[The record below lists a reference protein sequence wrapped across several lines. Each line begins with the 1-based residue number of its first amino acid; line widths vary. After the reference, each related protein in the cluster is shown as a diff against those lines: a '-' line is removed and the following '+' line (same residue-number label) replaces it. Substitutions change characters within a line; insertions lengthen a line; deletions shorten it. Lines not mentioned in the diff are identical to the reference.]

1 MKELR
6 AAFEHTNKKD
16 EKDFFLERI
25 ASLAGGVGVIY
36 VGGNTDLEQKERYD
50 RVDDAVCAVR
60 SALTDGIVPGGGI
73 ALLEQSERLSV
84 MTLKDGL
91 SKEETLAAKVLATAL
106 EAPFH
111 QIVSN
116 AGIKVEDV
124 LNQVIGHKERSYG
137 FNVKTRTYGNMMRQ
151 GVVDPA
157 KVTKSALNNAVSVA
171 TTILSTNA
179 IITSARTY
187 EDASK

>member
-1 MKELR
+1 
-6 AAFEHTNKKD
+6 
-16 EKDFFLERI
+16 
-25 ASLAGGVGVIY
+25 
-36 VGGNTDLEQKERYD
+36 
-50 RVDDAVCAVR
+50 
-60 SALTDGIVPGGGI
+60 
-73 ALLEQSERLSV
+73 

-124 LNQVIGHKERSYG
+124 LNQVIGHKERGYG